1 MQCMSPACKQDA
13 IVCCR
18 HNCGKI
24 DIYRATALARATH
37 LRKGSLIKEAGRKS
51 GNEQKYTPSL
61 LSLLWHCLS
70 PSKGRFKE
78 HSCNQ
83 RTFFY
88 FNIFHNN
95 FVFHRFLYPRGYCPS
110 ERSSLQLPHPHSRA
124 TCMSKVC
131 QEAFAKANFMAFFSN
146 LLRHYLSVLQPDGVR
161 NNWQIRTLG
170 ETVKQIRAWGK
181 HPFLRVLQEL
191 GAVRYPPW
199 PLCLGTT
206 GTSLRD
212 KKTIYRI
219 IMNSK
224 GKGADNSAT
233 NSYNFIQFQCLLEH
247 VVYDI
252 F

>member
-1 MQCMSPACKQDA
+1 MHESRLQAGCHSLLQTQLRQDWHLQGH
-13 IVCCR
+13 CLSQS
-18 HNCGKI
+18 H
-24 DIYRATALARATH
+24 ALAERVSNQ
-37 LRKGSLIKEAGRKS
+37 GSRT
-51 GNEQKYTPSL
+51 QKWQWAEYTPSL